1 MLDALDGFTQ
11 VPIDDK
17 FSILMSMQTP
27 WGRYRWL
34 RLPYGISSALEEF
47 QSRIQEV
54 LDGLDGVA
62 IIADVNLLFGLG
74 DTPEQADAEH
84 DRNFLNLLDRVDN
97 QNLNL
102 NTNNLLFK
110 RPQINQL
117 IHSQHTSW
125 KKESTHI
132 GTEERKKFRQR
143 GVEYSA

>member
-1 MLDALDGFTQ
+1 MSLVFLML
-11 VPIDDK
+11 
-17 FSILMSMQTP
+17 MQMP

-84 DRNFLNLLDRVDN
+84 DRNFLSLLDRADN
-97 QNLNL
+97 RNLKL
-102 NTNNLLFK
+102 NANKLQFK
-110 RPQINQL
+110 RPRIAFMN
-117 IHSQHTSW
+117 TFF
-125 KKESTHI
+125 
-132 GTEERKKFRQR
+132 RKKTFRLTR
-143 GVEYSA
+143 ER